1 MRALNTI
8 LVIFLLYNGEG
19 LYASSNSVM
28 EGNNLFS
35 SNRSS
40 VSSSSALSGNI
51 LLSSDISFVSVL
63 EEADPP
69 KVISYTKT
77 DVSCFGDNT
86 GSVSITATGTTG
98 LVIISWADGPT
109 GDTRANLPAGTYTVT
124 VTDIN
129 GPVIQAVTV
138 NQPALLSAALS
149 SANVSGGG
157 ATDGSITITGASGG
171 SGTYEYSIDLGMNW
185 QSGGNF
191 TGLAVGNYAV
201 SMRDAASPT
210 CVVSLNNSLSI
221 TALSSLTISAIS
233 AGTPVCQGNALNLS
247 VSATGGTGPYSYS
260 WTGPDSFVSSIQ
272 NPSIN
277 NALPSASGVY
287 LVTVTDAAGGSVSS
301 NTTALVNPTPSV
313 AAPSDI
319 TYCNGATTTV
329 IPLAGTP
336 LGVVF
341 DITGG
346 GSVGLSDRTGVTA
359 VPVFTAITGT
369 ATVSITPKANGC
381 TGTTVNYMITVV
393 GSPNVSSSPVSQ
405 TFCSGGTTNINLNST
420 TPGAAFDWIVD
431 AISPVGSVTGASPN
445 SGNKIIQ
452 TLTNITTSV
461 ATVTYQITPMANG
474 CSGSPIHAV
483 ITVKP
488 APVLVIH
495 NPAALCS
502 PATADLTASAIT
514 AGSTS
519 GLTLTY
525 WLDAVATSS
534 FASPATAGTGTY
546 YIKGF
551 DAVTG
556 CYTINPVTVTVNPT
570 PTVVITNP
578 TPICAPGTV
587 NLTLAAVTAG
597 STSGLTYTY
606 FSDAAA
612 TTPYPTPTTAG
623 DNTYYIKGTTAA
635 GCSDLKPV
643 EATVYSSLGIPV
655 FTAGVPTGVCQGTAP
670 VTFGATAS
678 NQLTMSYTLDA
689 ASLTAGNTINSATG
703 LVTFAAGWAGISQI
717 TATATGCGS
726 PTSAVHVVIVN
737 DPPLVSL
744 VASPATSV
752 CEGVP
757 VTLTA
762 TSSGGSALHSIS
774 GTSGTVNLAIP
785 DNSNG
790 AYTYS
795 TITLAGSGGATL
807 APSDELMVTLN
818 ISHTNDSDLDIFL
831 VDPSGTRAILL
842 SSDNGGSSNHYTS
855 TVFRTMYA
863 VNLITTGTSPF
874 TGTFIPEG
882 SISAAPDRTGA
893 TGGGNY
899 NLVIPANS
907 LNGASIDGSWS
918 LRVFDDN
925 SGSTGTLLNWSL
937 SVTKQTGTGFTTVV
951 NGSPTIGAVSYSG
964 IFNSIATSIVTPP
977 AGTNY
982 YTVTTTDDD
991 GCVATSNQVTLV
1003 TMPSPKPT
1011 IVADYCSHQPKI
1023 KLSAT
1028 GSGPYLWSTG
1038 ETTNT
1043 IDIDLVGIYTVT
1055 ETGAN
1060 GCTGTAS
1067 INVSNEL
1074 VVNGD
1079 FSSGNTGFV
1088 TPPSG
1093 ANQYTYKADVAGNT
1107 ELNPEGLYGIGTNAN
1122 NYHSNFWGFDH
1133 TTGTGKFMIV
1143 NGFPGAPQPVVW
1155 QQTHPVQPNT
1165 DYYFSAY
1172 AMSLNTAG
1180 NYAELQFSINGTQ
1193 IGTVAT
1199 LTTGTGSN
1207 SNPWK
1212 PQDRFYGMWN
1222 SGPATSAIIQIVDLQ
1237 TALNGND
1244 FGLDDIS
1251 FGTLSP
1257 LPATINPGVVVP
1269 LCEGSTIS
1277 LTANLSNGKTPFTF
1291 AWTGPDG
1298 FTSALENPSIS
1309 NATIAKSGIYT
1320 LTFSD
1325 GYGCTPLTG
1334 NVSVSVGAIATSDAG
1349 PDQSVCASSPS
1360 VTLAGVI
1367 GGSATSATWSGG
1379 TGTFNPNAN
1388 TLNAIYTPGAS
1399 EIAAGTAT
1407 LTLTTNP
1414 SGPCSTVT
1422 DNVTI
1427 TIYPAVTASIIASSG
1442 PLCNGGSD
1450 GFAAALGSGGAGPYL
1465 YSWNTTPVQTT
1476 ATASNLSAGT
1486 YIITVT
1492 GAHGCSDTETV
1503 TLTEPPALLV
1513 DDNIL
1518 TTHLTCYGDKNGT
1531 AKVTV
1536 ISGLSP
1542 TYLWSD
1548 GQTTPTATGL
1558 AGGSYIITVTSAN
1571 GCAATALTAVIIE
1584 PIAPT
1589 IACPVDITV
1598 QADAGL
1604 TYATNVALTAPVYT
1618 NNCPMTV
1625 RTWTMTGVTTDSS
1638 PVTGIQL
1645 LTAHDFNIGITN
1657 INYTI
1662 TDGAGNILNC
1672 TFRVTVLPNPPPVI
1686 TCPTTILRNVD
1697 PGLCSAAVTVIP
1709 ATATGSGV
1717 TVVGV
1722 RSDGLPLTD
1731 PYPTGTV
1738 TITWT
1743 ATNPYGTDFCTQ
1755 LITVTDNIKPTFTV
1769 PAALDQCV
1777 EIVAAATYNGA
1788 TMDINPDRPEYFT
1801 FVAGNTS
1808 LDLNPSAFS
1817 DNCPLLCTI
1826 EIRWKIDMHDGTR
1839 IPVLPAAYQT
1849 GQPSA
1854 FGSDIRFLGDGVGY
1868 TNTIHTITFWI
1879 VDCSGNVSDPQTQT
1893 ITIKPRPTI
1902 IGIN

>member
-1 MRALNTI
+1 
-8 LVIFLLYNGEG
+8 
-19 LYASSNSVM
+19 M
-28 EGNNLFS
+28 ESKNLFS
-35 SNRSS
+35 ATRSS
-40 VSSSSALSGNI
+40 GFSSSAISGNFH
-51 LLSSDISFVSVL
+51 LFTDASFVSVL
-63 EEADPP
+63 EETDPP
-69 KVISYTKT
+69 KVITYTKT
-77 DVSCFGDNT
+77 DVSCFGENT
-86 GSVSITATGTTG
+86 GSVVITVTGTTG

-109 GDTRANLPAGTYTVT
+109 GDTRTNLPAGTYTVT
-124 VTDIN
+124 VTDLN
-129 GPVIQAVTV
+129 GPAVQAVAI
-138 NQPALLSAALS
+138 NQPAPLIATVS

-157 ATDGSITITGASGG
+157 MTDGTITITGASGG
-171 SGTYEYSIDLGMNW
+171 SGTYEYSIDLGLNW

-191 TGLAVGNYAV
+191 TGLAAGTYAV
-201 SMRDAASPT
+201 SMRDAASPA

-221 TALSSLTISAIS
+221 SALSSLAISAIS
-233 AGTPVCQGNALNLS
+233 AGTPICQGSTLNLS
-247 VSATGGTGPYSYS
+247 VTATGGTGPYSYS
-260 WTGPDSFVSSIQ
+260 WTGPDSFVSSMQ
-272 NPSIN
+272 NPSIS

-287 LVTVTDAAGGSVSS
+287 QVTVTDAALGLVSS
-301 NTTALVNPTPSV
+301 NTTATVNPTPSV
-313 AAPSDI
+313 TAPSDI
-319 TYCNGATTTV
+319 TYCNGATTAV
-329 IPLAGTP
+329 IPLTGTP
-336 LGVVF
+336 TGVVF

-346 GSVGLSDRTGVTA
+346 SSVGLSDRTGVTA
-359 VPVFTAITGT
+359 IPVFTAITGT
-369 ATVSITPKANGC
+369 ATMSITPKANGC
-381 TGTTVNYMITVV
+381 TGTTVNYIITVV

-420 TPGAAFDWIVD
+420 TPGAVFNWIVD
-431 AISPVGSVTGASPN
+431 AISPVGSVTGASDGT
-445 SGNKIIQ
+445 GNKIIQ
-452 TLTNITTSV
+452 TLTNITTGV
-461 ATVTYQITPMANG
+461 ATVTYQITPTANG
-474 CSGSPIHAV
+474 CTGSPIHAV

-495 NPAALCS
+495 NPVPLCS

-525 WLDAVATSS
+525 WLDAVAASS
-534 FASPATAGTGTY
+534 FASPATAGAGTY

-556 CYTINPVTVTVNPT
+556 CYTINPLTVTVNPT

-578 TPICAPGTV
+578 PPVCAPGTV

-612 TTPYPTPTTAG
+612 TTPYPTPATAV
-623 DNTYYIKGTTAA
+623 DETYYIKGTTAA

-643 EATVYSSLGIPV
+643 DAMVYSTLGIPV
-655 FTAGVPTGVCQGTAP
+655 FAPGTPSGVCQGAAP
-670 VTFGATAS
+670 VTFTATAA
-678 NQLTMSYTLDA
+678 NHLGLTYSLDA
-689 ASLTAGNTINSATG
+689 ASLTAGNAINSATG
-703 LVTFAAGWAGISQI
+703 QVTFAAGWAGISQI

-726 PTSAVHVVIVN
+726 PTSAVHAVIVN

-757 VTLTA
+757 ITLTA
-762 TSSGGSALHSIS
+762 TSSGGSTLHSIT
-774 GTSGTVNLAIP
+774 GTSGTVSLGIP
-785 DNSNG
+785 DNSNT
-790 AYTYS
+790 AHTYS
-795 TITLAGSGGATL
+795 TITLSGSGGSTL
-807 APSDELMVTLN
+807 TPTDELMVTLN
-818 ISHTNDSDLDIFL
+818 ISHTNDGDLDIFL
-831 VDPSGTRAILL
+831 VDPSGTKAILL
-842 SSDNGGSSNHYTS
+842 SSDNGGSGNHYTS

-863 VNLITTGTSPF
+863 VNSITTGTSPF

-882 SISAAPDRTGA
+882 SISTAPDRTGA
-893 TGGGNY
+893 AGGGNY
-899 NLVIPANS
+899 NLVIPANA
-907 LNGASIDGSWS
+907 LNGASIDGTWS
-918 LRVFDDN
+918 LRVFDDAN
-925 SGSTGTLLNWSL
+925 STTGTIVSWSL

-951 NGSPTIGAVSYSG
+951 NGSPTIGAVAYSG
-964 IFNSIATSIVTPP
+964 IFNSIATSVVTPP
-977 AGTNY
+977 AGTNN
-982 YTVTTTDDD
+982 YTVTTTDED
-991 GCVATSNQVTLV
+991 GCSATSNQVTLV
-1003 TMPSPKPT
+1003 VKPSPKPT

-1028 GSGPYLWSTG
+1028 GSGSYLWSTG
-1038 ETTNT
+1038 ETTST

-1093 ANQYTYKADVAGNT
+1093 ANQYSYVSDIAGNS
-1107 ELNPEGLYGIGTNAN
+1107 ELNPEGLYGIGNNAN

-1180 NYAELQFSINGTQ
+1180 NYAQLQFSINGTQ

-1212 PQDRFYGMWN
+1212 PEDRFYGMWN
-1222 SGPATSAIIQIVDLQ
+1222 SGSATSAIIQIVDLQ
-1237 TALNGND
+1237 TAASGND

-1298 FTSALENPSIS
+1298 FTSALENPSIP
-1309 NATIAKSGIYT
+1309 NATIAKSGVYT
-1320 LTFSD
+1320 LTFFD

-1334 NVSVSVGAIATSDAG
+1334 DVSVSVGAIATAEAG
-1349 PDQSVCASSPS
+1349 PAQSVCASSPS

-1399 EIAAGTAT
+1399 EIIAGTAT

-1422 DNVTI
+1422 DQVTI

-1450 GFAAALGSGGAGPYL
+1450 GFATALGSGGAGPYL

-1486 YIITVT
+1486 YIVTVT
-1492 GAHGCSDTETV
+1492 GAHGCSDTETI

-1548 GQTTPTATGL
+1548 GQTTATATGL

-1589 IACPVDITV
+1589 IACPVDITK

-1672 TFRVTVLPNPPPVI
+1672 TFGVTVLPNPPPVI
-1686 TCPTTILRNVD
+1686 TCPTTILSNVD
-1697 PGLCSAAVTVIP
+1697 PGLCSANVTVIP
-1709 ATATGSGV
+1709 ATATGGGV

-1755 LITVTDNIKPTFTV
+1755 LITVTDNIKPTFNV
-1769 PAALDQCV
+1769 PAALEECV

-1788 TMDINPDRPEYFT
+1788 TMDIDPDRPEYFT

-1808 LDLNPSAFS
+1808 LDLNPSTFG
-1817 DNCPLLCTI
+1817 DNCPLSCVV

-1839 IPVLPAAYQT
+1839 IPALPAAYQT

-1854 FGSDIRFLGDGVGY
+1854 FGSDIRFLGDGVGH
-1868 TNTIHTITFWI
+1868 TNTIHTITYWI
-1879 VDCSGNVSDPQTQT
+1879 VDCSGNVSDPKTQT

>member
-1 MRALNTI
+1 
-8 LVIFLLYNGEG
+8 
-19 LYASSNSVM
+19 
-28 EGNNLFS
+28 
-35 SNRSS
+35 
-40 VSSSSALSGNI
+40 
-51 LLSSDISFVSVL
+51 
-63 EEADPP
+63 
-69 KVISYTKT
+69 
-77 DVSCFGDNT
+77 
-86 GSVSITATGTTG
+86 
-98 LVIISWADGPT
+98 
-109 GDTRANLPAGTYTVT
+109 
-124 VTDIN
+124 
-129 GPVIQAVTV
+129 
-138 NQPALLSAALS
+138 
-149 SANVSGGG
+149 
-157 ATDGSITITGASGG
+157 
-171 SGTYEYSIDLGMNW
+171 
-185 QSGGNF
+185 
-191 TGLAVGNYAV
+191 
-201 SMRDAASPT
+201 
-210 CVVSLNNSLSI
+210 
-221 TALSSLTISAIS
+221 
-233 AGTPVCQGNALNLS
+233 
-247 VSATGGTGPYSYS
+247 
-260 WTGPDSFVSSIQ
+260 
-272 NPSIN
+272 
-277 NALPSASGVY
+277 
-287 LVTVTDAAGGSVSS
+287 
-301 NTTALVNPTPSV
+301 
-313 AAPSDI
+313 
-319 TYCNGATTTV
+319 
-329 IPLAGTP
+329 
-336 LGVVF
+336 
-341 DITGG
+341 
-346 GSVGLSDRTGVTA
+346 
-359 VPVFTAITGT
+359 
-369 ATVSITPKANGC
+369 
-381 TGTTVNYMITVV
+381 
-393 GSPNVSSSPVSQ
+393 
-405 TFCSGGTTNINLNST
+405 
-420 TPGAAFDWIVD
+420 
-431 AISPVGSVTGASPN
+431 
-445 SGNKIIQ
+445 
-452 TLTNITTSV
+452 
-461 ATVTYQITPMANG
+461 
-474 CSGSPIHAV
+474 
-483 ITVKP
+483 
-488 APVLVIH
+488 
-495 NPAALCS
+495 
-502 PATADLTASAIT
+502 
-514 AGSTS
+514 
-519 GLTLTY
+519 
-525 WLDAVATSS
+525 
-534 FASPATAGTGTY
+534 
-546 YIKGF
+546 
-551 DAVTG
+551 
-556 CYTINPVTVTVNPT
+556 
-570 PTVVITNP
+570 
-578 TPICAPGTV
+578 
-587 NLTLAAVTAG
+587 
-597 STSGLTYTY
+597 
-606 FSDAAA
+606 
-612 TTPYPTPTTAG
+612 
-623 DNTYYIKGTTAA
+623 
-635 GCSDLKPV
+635 
-643 EATVYSSLGIPV
+643 
-655 FTAGVPTGVCQGTAP
+655 
-670 VTFGATAS
+670 
-678 NQLTMSYTLDA
+678 
-689 ASLTAGNTINSATG
+689 
-703 LVTFAAGWAGISQI
+703 
-717 TATATGCGS
+717 
-726 PTSAVHVVIVN
+726 
-737 DPPLVSL
+737 
-744 VASPATSV
+744 
-752 CEGVP
+752 
-757 VTLTA
+757 
-762 TSSGGSALHSIS
+762 
-774 GTSGTVNLAIP
+774 
-785 DNSNG
+785 
-790 AYTYS
+790 
-795 TITLAGSGGATL
+795 
-807 APSDELMVTLN
+807 MVTLN
-818 ISHTNDSDLDIFL
+818 ISHTNDGDLDIFL
-831 VDPSGTRAILL
+831 VDPSGTKAILL
-842 SSDNGGSSNHYTS
+842 SSDNGGSGNHYTS

-863 VNLITTGTSPF
+863 VNSITTGTSPF

-882 SISAAPDRTGA
+882 SISTAPDRTGA
-893 TGGGNY
+893 AGGGNY
-899 NLVIPANS
+899 NLVIPANA
-907 LNGASIDGSWS
+907 LNGASIDGTWS
-918 LRVFDDN
+918 LRVFDDAN
-925 SGSTGTLLNWSL
+925 STTGTIVSWSL

-951 NGSPTIGAVSYSG
+951 NGSPTIGAVAYSG
-964 IFNSIATSIVTPP
+964 IFNSIATSVVTPP
-977 AGTNY
+977 AGTNN
-982 YTVTTTDDD
+982 YTVTTTDED
-991 GCVATSNQVTLV
+991 GCSATSNQVTLV
-1003 TMPSPKPT
+1003 VKPSPKPT

-1028 GSGPYLWSTG
+1028 GSGSYLWSTG
-1038 ETTNT
+1038 ETTST

-1093 ANQYTYKADVAGNT
+1093 ANQYSYVSDIAGNS
-1107 ELNPEGLYGIGTNAN
+1107 ELNPEGLYGIGNNAN

-1180 NYAELQFSINGTQ
+1180 NYAQLQFSINGTQ

-1212 PQDRFYGMWN
+1212 PEDRFYGMWN
-1222 SGPATSAIIQIVDLQ
+1222 SGSATSAIIQIVDLQ
-1237 TALNGND
+1237 TAASGND

-1298 FTSALENPSIS
+1298 FTSALENPSIP
-1309 NATIAKSGIYT
+1309 NATIARSGVYT
-1320 LTFSD
+1320 LTFFD

-1334 NVSVSVGAIATSDAG
+1334 DVSVSVGAIATAEAG
-1349 PDQSVCASSPS
+1349 PAQSVCASSPS

-1399 EIAAGTAT
+1399 EIIAGTAT

-1422 DNVTI
+1422 DQVTI

-1450 GFAAALGSGGAGPYL
+1450 GFATALGSGGAGPYL

-1486 YIITVT
+1486 YIVTVT
-1492 GAHGCSDTETV
+1492 GAHGCSDTETI

-1548 GQTTPTATGL
+1548 GQTTATATGL

-1589 IACPVDITV
+1589 IACPVDITK

-1672 TFRVTVLPNPPPVI
+1672 TFGVTVLPNPPPVI
-1686 TCPTTILRNVD
+1686 TCPTTILSNVD
-1697 PGLCSAAVTVIP
+1697 PGLCSANVTVIP
-1709 ATATGSGV
+1709 ATATGGGV

-1755 LITVTDNIKPTFTV
+1755 LITVTDNIKPTFNV
-1769 PAALDQCV
+1769 PAALEECV

-1788 TMDINPDRPEYFT
+1788 TMDIDPDRPEYFT

-1808 LDLNPSAFS
+1808 LDLNPSTFG
-1817 DNCPLLCTI
+1817 DNCPLSCVV

-1839 IPVLPAAYQT
+1839 IPALPVAYQT

-1854 FGSDIRFLGDGVGY
+1854 FGSDIRFLGDGVGH
-1868 TNTIHTITFWI
+1868 TNTIHTITYWI
-1879 VDCSGNVSDPQTQT
+1879 VDCSGNVSDPKTQT